1 MSNQNNGGPKKYV
14 TMASGW
20 LKQGKKGEY
29 ISAAVNNKM
38 KLTLE
43 LENGEVVPV
52 TNFAVFFQDEKSSE
66 KAPDVR
72 FTLTVE

>member
-1 MSNQNNGGPKKYV
+1 MSQGKRNYH
-14 TMASGW
+14 TIASGW

-29 ISAAVNNKM
+29 ISAAVNNKV
-38 KLTLE
+38 KLTLQTE
-43 LENGEVVPV
+43 DGQTVAI

-72 FTLTVE
+72 FVFSTEE

>member
-1 MSNQNNGGPKKYV
+1 MSQGKRNYH
-14 TMASGW
+14 TIASGW

-29 ISAAVNNKM
+29 ISAAVNNKLKM
-38 KLTLE
+38 TIETEDGQKLAI
-43 LENGEVVPV
+43 

-72 FTLTVE
+72 FVFTTEE

>member
-1 MSNQNNGGPKKYV
+1 MSNGKKNYV
-14 TMASGW
+14 TIASGW

-29 ISAAVNNKM
+29 ISAAVNNKLKM
-38 KLTLE
+38 TIQTEEGQTLA
-43 LENGEVVPV
+43 V

-72 FTLTVE
+72 FVFTSEE

>member
-1 MSNQNNGGPKKYV
+1 MSQKKYD
-14 TMASGW
+14 TIASGW

-38 KLTLE
+38 KMTIETEDGRTLT
-43 LENGEVVPV
+43 V
-52 TNFAVFFQDEKSSE
+52 TNFAVFFQEEKTSE

-72 FTLTVE
+72 FVVSTEE